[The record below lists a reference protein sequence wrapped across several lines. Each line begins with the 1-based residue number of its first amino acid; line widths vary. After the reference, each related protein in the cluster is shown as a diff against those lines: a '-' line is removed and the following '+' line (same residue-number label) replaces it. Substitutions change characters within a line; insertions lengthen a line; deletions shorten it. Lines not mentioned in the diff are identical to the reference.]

1 MGVSKI
7 GETEG
12 GVCVCVWMCVGG
24 GAGGGGSS
32 PSVVVTEVS
41 SPAALLG
48 IRPAAEERNTEI
60 HPFTAH

>member
-1 MGVSKI
+1 MGVSHI
-7 GETEG
+7 GQTKAG
-12 GVCVCVWMCVGG
+12 NCLCVCMCVCVCAW
-24 GAGGGGSS
+24 GGGSS